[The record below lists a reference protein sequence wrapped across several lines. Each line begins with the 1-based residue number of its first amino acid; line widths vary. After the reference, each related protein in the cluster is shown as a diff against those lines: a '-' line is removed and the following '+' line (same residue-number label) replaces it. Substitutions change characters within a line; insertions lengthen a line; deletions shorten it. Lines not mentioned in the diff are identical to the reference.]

1 MLQIALDYI
10 RTDFEKLFE
19 IGLQRQNIKY
29 RIGCCYCFTCHKVFN
44 WTRSEAPEKCP
55 IGRHDWTEPGQFARP
70 DFLIYI
76 DDKLLA
82 CVRID
87 GPVHDKKTQRIKDR
101 FQAQSFL
108 DDGIKVFV
116 IRNEW
121 LLGAQHIIYKK
132 SKKWL
137 PIQFPNWVYESMALN
152 IWLCCLDNTM
162 YRKYLS
168 DKEVKHYLGLKN
180 G

>member
-1 MLQIALDYI
+1 MLQITLDYI

-19 IGLQRQNIKY
+19 IGLKNQNIQY
-29 RIGCCYCFTCHKVFN
+29 RIGTCYCFSCDKVFN

-55 IGRHDWTEPGQFARP
+55 IGRHEWTEIGQFARP
-70 DFLIYI
+70 DFLIYYV
-76 DDKLLA
+76 DKPVA

-87 GPVHDKKTQRIKDR
+87 GPVHDKRRQIMKDR

-108 DDGIKVFV
+108 DRDIKVFV

-121 LLGAQHIIYKK
+121 LLGAQHIIGKK
-132 SKKWL
+132 VKKWV
-137 PIQFPNWVYESMALN
+137 PIQFPDWVYESMVVY
-152 IWLCCLDNTM
+152 IWMCIIDNTM
-162 YRKYLS
+162 YRQYLS
-168 DKEVKHYLGLKN
+168 DKEVRHYLGVKS